1 MSTCKGVYTTSL
13 HRKCRACRWVSVL
26 ASVEKMA
33 FIFPF
38 VFLLVPAPALHPAE
52 RVSESPSRWLPR
64 VETSFL
70 KSRPAADGEQLRRSP
85 VSTVVQ
91 RRISAHPTCL
101 REVNASPPS
110 VEANLDFLLSPW
122 TSSLVPVIDFGGRAG
137 LYAGDL
143 EHPFPQSSERG
154 PVVQRASW

>member
-38 VFLLVPAPALHPAE
+38 VFLLVPALALHPAE

-85 VSTVVQ
+85 VSTVGNLRSPNLPPGGQ
-91 RRISAHPTCL
+91 CL
-101 REVNASPPS
+101 ASFSGGKSRLPAEP
-110 VEANLDFLLSPW
+110 LDFLPGACYRL
-122 TSSLVPVIDFGGRAG
+122 RR
-137 LYAGDL
+137 
-143 EHPFPQSSERG
+143 QSWVLCR
-154 PVVQRASW
+154 